1 MCSLEIPRLKLVA
14 NKRCGVAFAANMKDC
29 RVFEQQPQLT
39 QWTFSTFFF
48 LTSIGRDED
57 DQPRIYD
64 PSEHQLFVMRASS

>member
-39 QWTFSTFFF
+39 QWTFSTFF
-48 LTSIGRDED
+48 LASIGRDGS
-57 DQPRIYD
+57 DQRTIHE
-64 PSEHQLFVMRASS
+64 S